1 MKKQFADM
9 FVTAGK
15 NIMEQVVG
23 LSMDI
28 KSSFSIGGLP
38 GENTKVSIYIGV
50 TGEFE
55 GHTMIHMEEAMALR
69 IASNMMGGMP
79 VAELDEITKSAVAE
93 LGNMILGN
101 TANLLYNKGIKIDIT
116 PPMLYVKEEAKS
128 EVKPDMTM
136 ILGNDADELALGLSL
151 R

>member
-1 MKKQFADM
+1 MKKQFADL
-9 FVTAGK
+9 FVTAGMS
-15 NIMEQVVG
+15 IMEQVVG

-28 KSSFSIGGLP
+28 KRSFSIGMP
-38 GENTKVSIYIGV
+38 PSENTKVSIYIGI

-79 VAELDEITKSAVAE
+79 VVELDEITKSAVAE

-101 TANLLYNKGIKIDIT
+101 TANLLYNEGIKIDIT
-116 PPMLYVKEEAKS
+116 PPMLYIREAIK
-128 EVKPDMTM
+128 VKPDMTM
-136 ILGNDADELALGLSL
+136 ILGNDAGELALDLSL